1 MERCRPHMHNFFQGM
16 FHLEKFL
23 GKYTKEQTEK
33 KVFHTHNK
41 TGISFN
47 LAHLSLLSPHEIECV
62 SFLLW
67 SFASVF
73 KEKMLGKKNVTSRLA
88 LVR

>member
-1 MERCRPHMHNFFQGM
+1 M
-16 FHLEKFL
+16 FHLKKLL

-33 KVFHTHNK
+33 KS
-41 TGISFN
+41 GISFN
-47 LAHLSLLSPHEIECV
+47 LAHLSLLSPHEIKCV
-62 SFLLW
+62 YFLLW

-88 LVR
+88 LVRYNI